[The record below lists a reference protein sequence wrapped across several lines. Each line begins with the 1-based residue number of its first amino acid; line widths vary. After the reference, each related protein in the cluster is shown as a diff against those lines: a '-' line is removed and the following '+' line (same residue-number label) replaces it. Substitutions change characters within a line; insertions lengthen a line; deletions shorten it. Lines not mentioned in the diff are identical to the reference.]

1 MGLGSRIVQ
10 ELLKNQ
16 RDVKLSVDKDNTVA
30 QNLYKKFGFV
40 TIAEND
46 NVYFMFRH

>member
-1 MGLGSRIVQ
+1 MGLGSQIVQ

-30 QNLYKKFGFV
+30 QNLYKKFGFA

-46 NVYFMFRH
+46 KVYFMFRH